1 MTNVSAS
8 LETRTKGQ
16 YRIRQRNELHWKG
29 GKCSEL
35 VRMVE
40 QRARIRKDTD
50 YQDTSDHRIP
60 LKSDNHAVSNETSKD
75 EAAKRNTNLT
85 HA

>member
-1 MTNVSAS
+1 MNCIGKEENVPNLLEWLSREAS
-8 LETRTKGQ
+8 LR
-16 YRIRQRNELHWKG
+16 
-29 GKCSEL
+29 S
-35 VRMVE
+35 
-40 QRARIRKDTD
+40 RIRKDTD

-85 HA
+85 HARNFNDQQSISDGR